1 MRPET
6 LLPCRWHV
14 YRDPFMTAVLV
25 SEGRTLIFALQST
38 SQGHQIKW
46 HCLLQRVRENRKRGV
61 KVPYIKYCLGSLRQ
75 IIRRVFDM
83 PSQAWLVKG
92 KKMYRCSQNSYDG
105 FFNSRFLL
113 CLERDRD
120 RERTGGCSSCLWWTL
135 ERRHHH
141 PWFIISQSN
150 KRWEQREHM
159 VTDTYAQGQIDP

>member
-1 MRPET
+1 MNRLTSKMRPET

-46 HCLLQRVRENRKRGV
+46 HCLLQRVRENRKRGE

-92 KKMYRCSQNSYDG
+92 KKMYRCSQNSYSSSIQGLFCVWRETGTEREQVAVAHASDG
-105 FFNSRFLL
+105 PWREGTIIPDSSSASPT
-113 CLERDRD
+113 RDGN
-120 RERTGGCSSCLWWTL
+120 RENTW
-135 ERRHHH
+135 
-141 PWFIISQSN
+141 
-150 KRWEQREHM
+150 
-159 VTDTYAQGQIDP
+159 